1 MMGLP
6 HRQFSYMHS
15 SQQDS
20 SKYKSRF
27 LDDDQMAEYMQRI
40 ESNQTDR
47 LVKLQKEYEKNQD
60 NYDAVL
66 AYFKELNRHGK
77 FLTVLREFKSR
88 EIAFST
94 SYNKTQISEQY
105 DYAFENIEHL
115 KRSLTEL
122 NNIKQGNTSSKR
134 PLFSRK
140 AIEEI
145 IKKFL
150 YSAIMWYCFY
160 YLFNML

>member
-1 MMGLP
+1 MN
-6 HRQFSYMHS
+6 
-15 SQQDS
+15 SQQET
-20 SKYKSRF
+20 KFKSRF

-60 NYDAVL
+60 NYEAVL

-77 FLTVLREFKSR
+77 FLTVIREFKSK
-88 EIAFST
+88 EISFST
-94 SYNKTQISEQY
+94 SYNKTQIMEQY

-122 NNIKQGNTSSKR
+122 NNIKQGNNSSRR

-140 AIEEI
+140 AVEEI

-150 YSAIMWYCFY
+150 YSAIMWYAVY
-160 YLFNML
+160 YLINML